1 MQIQIMKTIGSLI
14 FYKMLARMLRKTS
27 NIVGIKNEL
36 ASKDIADVDSREIR
50 AMEKKIIKK
59 SIRDNIFIKFI
70 LEIIDVIVLVA
81 FIGMIGICYVVSKHY
96 I

>member
-1 MQIQIMKTIGSLI
+1 
-14 FYKMLARMLRKTS
+14 MLRKTS

-36 ASKDIADVDSREIR
+36 ASKDIAEVDSREIR

-81 FIGMIGICYVVSKHY
+81 FLGMIGICYVVSKHY

>member
-1 MQIQIMKTIGSLI
+1 MKTIGSLI

-36 ASKDIADVDSREIR
+36 ASKDIAEVDSREIR

-70 LEIIDVIVLVA
+70 LEIIDLIVLVA
-81 FIGMIGICYVVSKHY
+81 FLGMIGICYVVSKHY

>member
-1 MQIQIMKTIGSLI
+1 MKTIGSLI

-36 ASKDIADVDSREIR
+36 ASKDIAEVDSREIR

-70 LEIIDVIVLVA
+70 LEIIDFIVLVA
-81 FIGMIGICYVVSKHY
+81 FLGMIGICYVVSKHY